1 MVGLSS
7 SRVSHLRLVPT
18 EPEELQ
24 RFVQEVGG
32 RRGGFPFARSL
43 RSKRRS
49 VPAQYA
55 IRISVD
61 NVSTQIWRRILV
73 ASDLN
78 LDDLHSVVQRAM
90 GWSDRHSHAWSKS
103 GSRFP
108 GEVEEY
114 VASGSNAEQRRAGRV
129 AIVESA
135 VRLDEVMV
143 APGDEI
149 SYRYGR
155 FGNWRHTL
163 TLESSEVLPAGFQVM
178 CAAGRGACPPEEC
191 VGPDEYEQLL
201 GVLASEKLR
210 SHEWTLEWPK
220 TDFEPTRFEI
230 AEVNDRL
237 SYSRTSRPD
246 DIVSTDGGASPYDI
260 ATLVECLSPHRVP
273 DLHAVLS
280 RAGVDDQSAVG
291 DVVQVEASQR
301 VQAVL
306 TLIGVEGIESDDFF
320 TTVDAMLDEPELGP
334 VNLPKGRSLYAVLKT
349 FGLARKHKGLILLT
363 KRGQSAQRDESAMW
377 SVIVEGVPVATG
389 GSQRAV
395 ELLVLLAVAAGLS
408 PAERHLFVSR
418 ALEPIRSSSVL
429 MSGSLPSKRD
439 ITGSTVEVLGLI
451 GATGYELG
459 KFGTKEDSSWAAHL
473 ARAILQR

>member
-32 RRGGFPFARSL
+32 ERGGFPFARSL
-43 RSKRRS
+43 RSQRRS

-73 ASDLN
+73 TSDLN
-78 LDDLHSVVQRAM
+78 LDDLHSVVQQAM
-90 GWSDRHSHAWSKS
+90 GWSDLHSHAWSKS
-103 GSRFP
+103 GRRFP

-114 VASGSNAEQRRAGRV
+114 VASGSNAEQRRPGRV
-129 AIVESA
+129 AVVESA

-143 APGDEI
+143 LPGDEL

-155 FGNWRHTL
+155 YGNWRHTL
-163 TLESSEVLPAGFQVM
+163 TLESSDRLPDGFQVV

-210 SHEWTLEWPK
+210 SHEWTLEWPQ
-220 TDFEPTRFEI
+220 TEFEPTRFEI
-230 AEVNDRL
+230 AEVNGRL
-237 SYSRTSRPD
+237 SDRRTSRPD
-246 DIVSTDGGASPYDI
+246 EIVAPYDV
-260 ATLVECLSPHRVP
+260 AKLVECLEPARVP
-273 DLHAVLS
+273 ELHAVLD
-280 RAGVDDQSAVG
+280 RAGIEDRSAVG
-291 DVVQVEASQR
+291 KLIHLEAGHR
-301 VQAVL
+301 LQAVL
-306 TLIGVEGIESDDFF
+306 TLIGVEGIEADDFF

-334 VNLPKGRSLYAVLKT
+334 VNLPKGRSLFAVLKR
-349 FGLARKHKGLILLT
+349 FGLVRKHKGQIVLT
-363 KRGQSAQRDESAMW
+363 KRGQSAQRDASMMW
-377 SVIVEGVPVATG
+377 SVIVEGVPVAPG

-395 ELLVLLAVAAGLS
+395 ELLALLAVAAGMS
-408 PAERHLFVSR
+408 PSDRHRFVSR
-418 ALEPIRSSSVL
+418 ALEPIRASSIL
-429 MSGSLPSKRD
+429 MSGAQTSKRD
-439 ITGSTVEVLGLI
+439 TSGSTVEVLGLI

-459 KFGTKEDSSWAAHL
+459 KFGTKADSSWAPYL

>member
-24 RFVQEVGG
+24 RFVQEAGG
-32 RRGGFPFARSL
+32 VRGGIQIARSL
-43 RSKRRS
+43 RSKRRA

-103 GSRFP
+103 GTRFP

-114 VASGSNAEQRRAGRV
+114 VASGSNAEQRLAGRV

-135 VRLDEVMV
+135 VRLDEVM
-143 APGDEI
+143 ASPGDELR
-149 SYRYGR
+149 YRYGR
-155 FGNWRHTL
+155 FGNWSHTL
-163 TLESSEVLPAGFQVM
+163 TLESSEVLPDGFQIV

-210 SHEWTLEWPK
+210 SHEWTLEWPQ
-220 TDFEPTRFEI
+220 TEFEPTRFEI
-230 AEVNDRL
+230 AEVNNRL
-237 SYSRTSRPD
+237 HIPRPD
-246 DIVSTDGGASPYDI
+246 EIVAPYDT
-260 ATLVECLSPHRVP
+260 AMLVECLEPSRVP
-273 DLHAVLS
+273 ELRAVLA
-280 RAGVDDQSAVG
+280 RAGIDDESAIGELVH
-291 DVVQVEASQR
+291 VEAGQR
-301 VQAVL
+301 LQAVL
-306 TLIGVEGIESDDFF
+306 TLIGVEGVDADDFF

-334 VNLPKGRSLYAVLKT
+334 VNLPKGRSLFAVLKR
-349 FGLARKHKGLILLT
+349 FGLVRKRKGQIVLT
-363 KRGQSAQRDESAMW
+363 KRGQSAQRDASIMW
-377 SVIVEGVPVATG
+377 SVIVDSVPVAPG

-408 PAERHLFVSR
+408 PADRHRFVAG
-418 ALEPIRSSSVL
+418 ALESIRSSSIL
-429 MSGSLPSKRD
+429 MSGAQTSKRD
-439 ITGSTVEVLGLI
+439 TSGSTVEVLGLI

-459 KFGTKEDSSWAAHL
+459 KFGTKEDSPWAGHL